1 MRSKYKAKKVFAF
14 VYPDGKIK
22 IFESLADLKH
32 WCENTPG
39 EALVFDSEKEY
50 KRWCELRLLEK
61 AGAIQNLQRQVPFEI
76 IPPYTEVIERYGK
89 KGQRL
94 KDQIKTIEKVCY
106 YKADFTYYENGKLV
120 VEDTKGFKTEAYVMK
135 RKLMLHKFGIRI
147 KET

>member
-1 MRSKYKAKKVFAF
+1 MSKYNNKKVFL
-14 VYPDGKIK
+14 PDG
-22 IFESLADLKH
+22 
-32 WCENTPG
+32 T
-39 EALVFDSEKEY
+39 VFDSEKEY
-50 KRWCELRLLEK
+50 ARWCELRLLEK
-61 AGAIQNLQRQVPFEI
+61 AGEIQNLQRQVPFEI

>member
-1 MRSKYKAKKVFAF
+1 MSKYKNKKVFL
-14 VYPDGKIK
+14 PDG
-22 IFESLADLKH
+22 
-32 WCENTPG
+32 T
-39 EALVFDSEKEY
+39 VFDSEKEY

-61 AGAIQNLQRQVPFEI
+61 AGVIKNLQRQVPFEI

-106 YKADFTYYENGKLV
+106 YKADFTYFQDGNFV